1 MYNYLLKMLT
11 TDSLIPYILMTMH
24 PLQHMSMLVTGI
36 ILLTTR
42 YEEFYKIEG
51 VCPEGTE
58 GAEFV
63 NGNKFVFMQ
72 YAMVAHAAALILH
85 WLN

>member
-1 MYNYLLKMLT
+1 MLT

-24 PLQHMSMLVTGI
+24 PLQHMAMLVTGL
-36 ILLTTR
+36 ILLGTR
-42 YEEFYKIEG
+42 KDKFYEING

-63 NGNKFVFMQ
+63 NGNKVLFM
-72 YAMVAHAAALILH
+72 
-85 WLN
+85 